1 MNDFDIETCNANVT
15 KISSIEGGR
24 VDIELDKTCFY
35 HRGGGQDWD
44 TGTATTDE
52 AVLLVQE
59 VRAR

>member
-1 MNDFDIETCNANVT
+1 MT